1 MFFIHF
7 GACIWRNNYLLDFL
21 LVLCVCL
28 IFGLEF
34 NIINY
39 LWFSGIGL
47 FFYFLRSLIGWLPIF
62 VGIQLGFYFYLYG
75 LELQY
80 FFSVF
85 SKLFYVGLL
94 LNLNMIRSE
103 FFFCLGYLFVS
114 FTLVNY
120 LLIRGIYFL
129 SFILLGQY
137 FYSLILSA
145 VYLLVFHEF
154 SFFSLIIGFPLA
166 LVFFVKFSSLYL
178 RCYFIAC
185 LFLVPIVFS
194 MQIRNLPLSE
204 EIVFSLVLLFLFI

>member
-1 MFFIHF
+1 
-7 GACIWRNNYLLDFL
+7 LLDFL

>member
-7 GACIWRNNYLLDFL
+7 GACTWRNKYLLDFL

-39 LWFSGIGL
+39 LWFSGVGL

-85 SKLFYVGLL
+85 SKFFYVRLL
-94 LNLNMIRSE
+94 LNLNIIGSE

-114 FTLVNY
+114 FTLINY

-154 SFFSLIIGFPLA
+154 SFFSLVIGFPLA
-166 LVFFVKFSSLYL
+166 LVFLVKFSSLYL

-194 MQIRNLPLSE
+194 MQTRNLPLSE
-204 EIVFSLVLLFLFI
+204 EIIFSLVLIFLFI

>member
-1 MFFIHF
+1 
-7 GACIWRNNYLLDFL
+7 
-21 LVLCVCL
+21 
-28 IFGLEF
+28 
-34 NIINY
+34 
-39 LWFSGIGL
+39 
-47 FFYFLRSLIGWLPIF
+47 
-62 VGIQLGFYFYLYG
+62 
-75 LELQY
+75 
-80 FFSVF
+80 
-85 SKLFYVGLL
+85 
-94 LNLNMIRSE
+94 MIRSE

-114 FTLVNY
+114 FTLINY
-120 LLIRGIYFL
+120 LLIGGIYFL

-166 LVFFVKFSSLYL
+166 LVFFVKFNSLYL

-204 EIVFSLVLLFLFI
+204 EIIFFFDKTSTIDYLRPH

>member
-1 MFFIHF
+1 
-7 GACIWRNNYLLDFL
+7 LLDFL

-185 LFLVPIVFS
+185 LFLVPVVFS